1 MEKVCKRKQQEVQIA
16 QETDDEK
23 KELLLVATCFASD
36 ITNETWLIDSEYTHH
51 MTHDKDMLVKLDKAH
66 SSKVK
71 IGNGDYI
78 EVKGIGDIAI
88 DAGSGTKI
96 ISDVLYIPEINQNLL
111 SVGQLLEK
119 GYVVVFKDKTCEVF
133 DTTGIKLM
141 SIKMKGKSF
150 SVNLQTDLVYSFTVN
165 SGQIWHKRK

>member
-1 MEKVCKRKQQEVQIA
+1 MENLCKRKQQEVQIA
-16 QETDDEK
+16 QETDD
-23 KELLLVATCFASD
+23 KEEEFLFVVTCFASD
-36 ITNETWLIDSEYTHH
+36 ITNKTWLIDSGCTHH
-51 MTHDKDMLVKLDKAH
+51 MTHDKDMFVKLDKTY

-88 DAGSGTKI
+88 DVDSDTKI
-96 ISDVLYIPEINQNLL
+96 FSDVLYVPEINQNLL

-133 DTTGIKLM
+133 DTTDIKLM

-150 SVNLQTDLVYSFTVN
+150 LVNLQTDLAYSSAVN
-165 SGQIWHKRK
+165 SGQI